1 MKNLFKKFDETTS
14 PANLQKET
22 EKSAPANLPT
32 SLSSQSSAISL
43 YGLVTALWGVEQ
55 EVGVGSWK
63 TTSEQQY
70 FIELLNKY
78 RNRIPSWGEVPGF
91 EAKSTNDVTEMNDF
105 LASKGFNIA
114 LQDAGAL
121 AFYVAAL
128 SEFVKEWEKQ
138 GDMTLF
144 TVNSNEDKFL
154 ASKFKCSDFNRH
166 LAKAITM
173 PNGDIG
179 IIKYLKMESKEDLNL
194 AVVIAPATRGSYTAK
209 QLLEEAAV
217 HVEQVANP
225 NVADDVVTCTVP
237 YTTLHKQTDLNFLKG
252 MTYGDANI
260 QEAKFEMKAVIDRNG
275 YASKTATAIAATRG
289 MSMGGDVFIPNPVVT
304 LVNIGQPDARILE
317 PIEVMHVGTD
327 SWVQYGVN
335 DELFNQ
341 DEQYS
346 WVNRRV
352 NNFEI

>member
-1 MKNLFKKFDETTS
+1 
-14 PANLQKET
+14 
-22 EKSAPANLPT
+22 
-32 SLSSQSSAISL
+32 
-43 YGLVTALWGVEQ
+43 
-55 EVGVGSWK
+55 
-63 TTSEQQY
+63 
-70 FIELLNKY
+70 
-78 RNRIPSWGEVPGF
+78 
-91 EAKSTNDVTEMNDF
+91 
-105 LASKGFNIA
+105 
-114 LQDAGAL
+114 
-121 AFYVAAL
+121 
-128 SEFVKEWEKQ
+128 
-138 GDMTLF
+138 
-144 TVNSNEDKFL
+144 
-154 ASKFKCSDFNRH
+154 
-166 LAKAITM
+166 
-173 PNGDIG
+173 
-179 IIKYLKMESKEDLNL
+179 
-194 AVVIAPATRGSYTAK
+194 
-209 QLLEEAAV
+209 
-217 HVEQVANP
+217 
-225 NVADDVVTCTVP
+225 
-237 YTTLHKQTDLNFLKG
+237 